1 MTQLKNIYVVRHCQA
16 EGQEPDAGLT
26 GTGMLQATR
35 LAEFLSD
42 QAIDHVVSSPYARAR
57 QSIAPL
63 AERLGLKVTLDE
75 RLTERVLSGS
85 PSPDWREKLRLAY
98 DDMDL
103 CYDGGESSSTAM
115 KRAVQAVEDILNQG
129 CRNAVLVSHG
139 NLISLLLKYFDHRIG
154 FKEWEALT
162 NPDVYRLSFPSD
174 GGSPSLL
181 RIWPHDLF

>member
-1 MTQLKNIYVVRHCQA
+1 MTQLRNIYVVRHCQA
-16 EGQEPDAGLT
+16 EGQAPEARLT
-26 GTGMLQATR
+26 GTGMLQAAR
-35 LAEFLSD
+35 LAEFFSN
-42 QAIDHVVSSPYARAR
+42 QAIDCMVSSPYARAR

-63 AERLGLKVTLDE
+63 AERLGLEVTLDE

-85 PSPDWREKLRLAY
+85 PSPDWREKLRLTY

-139 NLISLLLKYFDHRIG
+139 NLISLLLKYFDDRIG

-162 NPDVYRLSFPSD
+162 NPDVYRLSFPID

-181 RIWPHDLF
+181 RIWPA

>member
-1 MTQLKNIYVVRHCQA
+1 MVQLRNIYVVRHCQA
-16 EGQEPDAGLT
+16 EGQAPDAGLT
-26 GTGMLQATR
+26 ITGMLQAAR

-42 QAIDHVVSSPYARAR
+42 QAIDRVVSSPYVRAR

-63 AERLGLKVTLDE
+63 AERLGLEVTLDE
-75 RLTERVLSGS
+75 RLTERILSAS
-85 PSPDWREKLRLAY
+85 PSPDWREKLLLTY
-98 DDMDL
+98 EDMDL
-103 CYDGGESSSTAM
+103 CYEGGESSSAAM
-115 KRAVQAVEDILNQG
+115 ERAFQAVEDILHQD

-139 NLISLLLKYFDHRIG
+139 NLISLLLKYYDHRIG

-181 RIWPHDLF
+181 RVWPG